1 MLFSAARM
9 RATETLSIRI
19 KDLDLDSSAKVF
31 VGGEYTKTKTEFTN
45 IIKKYIICFVLL
57 IEISC

>member
-9 RATETLSIRI
+9 RTTETLSIRI

-31 VGGEYTKTKTEFTN
+31 VGDEYTKTKRLN
-45 IIKKYIICFVLL
+45 
-57 IEISC
+57 S

>member
-9 RATETLSIRI
+9 RATETVSIRI

-31 VGGEYTKTKTEFTN
+31 VGGEYTKTKAEFTN